1 MCKLL
6 LKLKLIIFI
15 NIYKKKIIVLL
26 MHPVAILIQNKID
39 EYYTKKFIYLRKP
52 NDYIHMRLSF
62 SEWILWFQP
71 IWEDIEE
78 DYWQSGAGNLY

>member
-1 MCKLL
+1 
-6 LKLKLIIFI
+6 
-15 NIYKKKIIVLL
+15 

-62 SEWILWFQP
+62 IEWILWFQP
-71 IWEDIEE
+71 IWEEIEE
-78 DYWQSGAGNLY
+78 DYWQSGTGDLYGMQLVT